1 MSENLHPEYDSSPVV
16 WWGHPGASAYE
27 LAVKNGFNGSLAE
40 WLESLKGEP
49 GSDGKAPSLA
59 VVGDRIYADG
69 KPISGNLPD
78 GSGVSTTDPRLTDAR
93 TPTAHTHT
101 VTNVTGLQGALDGKV
116 STTDPRLTNARTPT
130 AHTHTVTNVTGL
142 QDALDGKVSTTDPR
156 LTNATLEILPL
167 APGLINGRIN
177 ARRTGNVVMLYAN
190 GVQFATAGPQVI
202 ATLPIGWRPASPI
215 AYFNSIIYWGVD
227 KPASLRLAS
236 TGVLE
241 TRQATLAPDT
251 YNWHVTYITADPIN

>member
-27 LAVKNGFNGSLAE
+27 LAVKNGFTGSLAE

-78 GSGVSTTDPRLTDAR
+78 GSGVSTTDPRLTD
-93 TPTAHTHT
+93 
-101 VTNVTGLQGALDGKV
+101 
-116 STTDPRLTNARTPT
+116 ARTPT

-215 AYFNSIIYWGVD
+215 AYFNSIVYWGVD

>member
-101 VTNVTGLQGALDGKV
+101 VTNVTGLQ
-116 STTDPRLTNARTPT
+116 
-130 AHTHTVTNVTGL
+130 
-142 QDALDGKVSTTDPR
+142 DALDGKVSTTDPR

-215 AYFNSIIYWGVD
+215 AYFNSIVYWGVD